1 LCVVVYFIQTELF
14 DGVLDGRVFRATD
27 VVTFPPDG
35 QGIANA
41 FATSKCFH
49 FTGEC
54 TNSIWADHCHSQF
67 LSTITGKLQKL
78 LILSHVFVR
87 GDRCH

>member
-1 LCVVVYFIQTELF
+1 VSFFNVIQTELF

-41 FATSKCFH
+41 FATSKSFH
-49 FTGEC
+49 FTGEYI
-54 TNSIWADHCHSQF
+54 NSI
-67 LSTITGKLQKL
+67 
-78 LILSHVFVR
+78 
-87 GDRCH
+87 